1 MNAKDRLRAL
11 VRRTRDARA
20 RHRDRHTPSG
30 FDFALADGVEC
41 LDPRAWDETT
51 QGASVFLSRAFLS
64 TLARHAPENLRSRCA
79 LVYRAGRPLAAI
91 AAQALEVRADRAV
104 KPGSKR
110 ALALAHVDARLL
122 VCGNLL
128 SWDRHGVAFAPGADA
143 RELWP
148 AVAEALY
155 RIRRADKL
163 FGESDLLLIKDLP
176 GEDLDA
182 ASVLER
188 HSYRSFET
196 EPNMRLDLSRW
207 RRFDDYVGALSSSYA
222 RAVRKTAAS
231 IEAAGLRC
239 ERLDALAPHAER
251 LHALYLAVHGAQ
263 KLRPFTLGP
272 EFLPAMAERFPH
284 DLRVSVIRR
293 GDEIV
298 GFVSTLRDGETA
310 IGWFLGFDKEL
321 AAQVPLY
328 LRLLHACVADAL
340 ELGCRS
346 LSLGRTALE
355 PKARLG
361 ARPQPLSIYTRH
373 RTSALNLL
381 VRALLSGVTHAD
393 APERDPFKAG

>member
-1 MNAKDRLRAL
+1 MRN
-11 VRRTRDARA
+11 TRDARA
-20 RHRDRHTPSG
+20 RHRERHTPSG

-41 LDPRAWDETT
+41 LDPRAWDELT
-51 QGASVFLSRAFLS
+51 QGASVFLSRGFLA
-64 TLARHAPENLRSRCA
+64 TIARHGPGNLRSRCA
-79 LVYRAGRPLAAI
+79 LVYRDGKPLAAV
-91 AAQALEVRADRAV
+91 AAQALDVRADRAV
-104 KPGSKR
+104 KTGSKR

-128 SWDRHGVAFAPGADA
+128 SWDQHGVAFARGTDP

-163 FGESDLLLIKDLP
+163 FGESDLFLIKDLP
-176 GEDLDA
+176 QEDLDA
-182 ASVLER
+182 ARVLER
-188 HSYRSFET
+188 HSYRAFET

-207 RRFDDYVGALSSSYA
+207 RRFDDYLGALSSSYA

-231 IEAAGLRC
+231 VEAAGCRC
-239 ERLDALAPHAER
+239 EPLDDLAPHAER

-272 EFLPAMAERFPH
+272 EFLPAIARRFQG

-293 GDEIV
+293 GEQIV
-298 GFVSTLRDGETA
+298 AFVSTLRDGDTA
-310 IGWFLGFDKEL
+310 IGWFLGFDKDV
-321 AAQVPLY
+321 AAEVPLY

-340 ELGCRS
+340 ALGCRS

-361 ARPQPLSIYTRH
+361 ARPQALSVFTRH

-381 VRALLSGVTHAD
+381 VRALVSGVTHAE